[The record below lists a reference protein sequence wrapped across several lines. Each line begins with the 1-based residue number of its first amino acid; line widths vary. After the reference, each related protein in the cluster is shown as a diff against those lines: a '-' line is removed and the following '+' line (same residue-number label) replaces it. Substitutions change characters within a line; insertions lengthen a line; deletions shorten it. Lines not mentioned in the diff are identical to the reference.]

1 MLTINRHVL
10 PAEILDLDCIKKMN
24 NRNLRT
30 GIKTII
36 FFSIAA
42 VIFFTAS
49 LRADASDYQYKVL
62 NPKYNPQAQ
71 QLIDGTLPAVEPIS
85 FEQPK
90 KHFDFGAFFAIFAL
104 VTFPIFIISLAL
116 RTFKKFSQ
124 DVAQV
129 HEPVLGNIKIEK
141 KEVQEETTQNSLPEV
156 IEKTAEPEQQCV
168 SQNEPEDKPEPAF
181 TMYDGKISSN
191 TGNSINKFF
200 SSPIAHIPNPM
211 LLNTS
216 PLSSNKGLCLV
227 EYNKKYSLIGYI
239 NNEIF
244 MLTQFDDV
252 KSWEIRSRLSESKDS
267 KDRYIVKLGDY
278 KALVEVSDTNM
289 DLLLEL

>member
-1 MLTINRHVL
+1 MFCRLT
-10 PAEILDLDCIKKMN
+10 LDLDCIKKMN
-24 NRNLRT
+24 NRNYRT

-36 FFSIAA
+36 FFCIAA
-42 VIFFTAS
+42 VIFFAAN
-49 LRADASDYQYKVL
+49 LRTDASDYQYKVL

-71 QLIDGTLPAVEPIS
+71 QLIDGTLQPVEPVSI
-85 FEQPK
+85 EQQQ
-90 KHFDFGAFFAIFAL
+90 KHFDFGAFFAIFML
-104 VTFPIFIISLAL
+104 VTFPIFIISFAL
-116 RTFKKFSQ
+116 KTFKKFSQ
-124 DVAQV
+124 EASRGY
-129 HEPVLGNIKIEK
+129 EPVIGNIKIEK
-141 KEVQEETTQNSLPEV
+141 RRLTEEKDILDSMPEV
-156 IEKTAEPEQQCV
+156 ETVETQESVESVQIQEPKA
-168 SQNEPEDKPEPAF
+168 S
-181 TMYDGKISSN
+181 MYDSKLSSN
-191 TGNSINKFF
+191 TNTSINKFF

-244 MLTQFDDV
+244 MLNQFDDV